1 MRRALYTGVCDAA
14 SLSIHQRKG
23 AVVVNRVIPFRDRPL
38 DIVIVA
44 FFLINLLFI
53 TYMVDLEQLVIPNA
67 AHFTY
72 PIWPPRPIVDL
83 IHAYGRMYDHDL
95 IARPV
100 WWKMTIWI
108 DNLLFGPFYVV
119 AIYAFVTGK
128 NWIRMP
134 SVIYA
139 SMLMTNVI
147 IILGE
152 EYAGQYS
159 SPNFPLVL
167 LANLAWLAFPLL
179 IIGRMWRSERPFTR
193 SVPVGET
200 GAVAPISPAAKHEAL
215 ESSEAG
221 Q

>member
-1 MRRALYTGVCDAA
+1 MTGAA
-14 SLSIHQRKG
+14 VENKT
-23 AVVVNRVIPFRDRPL
+23 IPFKDRPL
-38 DIVIVA
+38 DIAIVA
-44 FFLINLLFI
+44 FFLVNLLFI
-53 TYMVDLEQLVIPNA
+53 TYVVDLEQLVIPNA

-83 IHAYGRMYDHDL
+83 IHSYGRMYDHDL

-119 AIYAFVTGK
+119 ATYAFVKGK

-139 SMLMTNVI
+139 SMLLTNVI

-152 EYAGQYS
+152 EAAGQYA

-167 LANLAWLAFPLL
+167 LANAAWLVFPLI
-179 IIGRMWRSERPFTR
+179 IIGRMWRSSSPFTR
-193 SVPVGET
+193 AVVP
-200 GAVAPISPAAKHEAL
+200 APAQASKWMEDTT
-215 ESSEAG
+215 EAG

>member
-1 MRRALYTGVCDAA
+1 MA
-14 SLSIHQRKG
+14 
-23 AVVVNRVIPFRDRPL
+23 
-38 DIVIVA
+38 IVA
-44 FFLINLLFI
+44 FFLVNLVFI
-53 TYMVDLEQLVIPNA
+53 TYVVDLEQLVVPYA

-83 IHAYGRMYDHDL
+83 IQSYGRMYDHDL
-95 IARPV
+95 LARPV

-119 AIYAFVTGK
+119 AIYAFVKGK

-139 SMLMTNVI
+139 SMLLTNVI

-152 EYAGQYS
+152 ESAGQRAA
-159 SPNFPLVL
+159 PNFPLVL
-167 LANLAWLAFPLL
+167 LANLAWLVFPLL
-179 IIGRMWRSERPFTR
+179 IIGRMWRSSPPFMR
-193 SVPVGET
+193 
-200 GAVAPISPAAKHEAL
+200 AVAAAPAQTRNWME
-215 ESSEAG
+215 ETTEAG

>member
-1 MRRALYTGVCDAA
+1 VENKT
-14 SLSIHQRKG
+14 
-23 AVVVNRVIPFRDRPL
+23 IPLKDRPL
-38 DIVIVA
+38 DIAIVA

-53 TYMVDLEQLVIPNA
+53 TYVVDLEQLVIPNA

-72 PIWPPRPIVDL
+72 PIWPPRPLVDL

-128 NWIRMP
+128 NRIRMP

-139 SMLMTNVI
+139 SILLTNVT

-152 EYAGQYS
+152 EAAGQWAA
-159 SPNFPLVL
+159 PNFLMVVL
-167 LANLAWLAFPLL
+167 SNLAWIVFPLL
-179 IIGRMWRSERPFTR
+179 IIRRMWGTEHPFTR
-193 SVPVGET
+193 TTTRRHAEIGKLA
-200 GAVAPISPAAKHEAL
+200 GASSQNELI

>member
-1 MRRALYTGVCDAA
+1 MDRR
-14 SLSIHQRKG
+14 I
-23 AVVVNRVIPFRDRPL
+23 IPLAKRPG
-38 DIVIVA
+38 DIAIVI
-44 FFLINLLFI
+44 FFLVNILFI
-53 TYMVDLEQLVIPNA
+53 TYVVDLEQLVIANPT
-67 AHFTY
+67 HFAY
-72 PIWPPRPIVDL
+72 PVWPPGPAIDL
-83 IHAYGRMYDHDL
+83 IHWWGNTFDHDL

-119 AIYAFVTGK
+119 ATYAFVRGK

-139 SMLMTNVI
+139 SILMTNVI

-152 EYAGQYS
+152 ERAGQWA
-159 SPNFPLVL
+159 SPDFPLVL
-167 LANLAWLAFPLL
+167 LANLPWLVLPLV

-193 SVPVGET
+193 LVPVGET
-200 GAVAPISPAAKHEAL
+200 GTVDQMLTVAKPEVLRSA
-215 ESSEAG
+215 EAG